1 MTSLDIN
8 QVKELLAEKKDKKFM
23 WILIGAALAAAV
35 LISVLFL
42 LTQQISIL
50 IGWSPIPNICHS
62 NCIYHKFLL
71 NEKKLIKINLY
82 KLLSLFCCVC

>member
-1 MTSLDIN
+1 MLGVTYM
-8 QVKELLAEKKDKKFM
+8 AKDFFGRLEETIQTTGK
-23 WILIGAALAAAV
+23 AAAQIK
-35 LISVLFL
+35 LSVLFL

-71 NEKKLIKINLY
+71 NGKKLIKINLY

>member
-1 MTSLDIN
+1 MTGNLSFF
-8 QVKELLAEKKDKKFM
+8 QTSH
-23 WILIGAALAAAV
+23 AV
-35 LISVLFL
+35 TDDCEQIKLSVLFL

-82 KLLSLFCCVC
+82 KLLSLFCCIC